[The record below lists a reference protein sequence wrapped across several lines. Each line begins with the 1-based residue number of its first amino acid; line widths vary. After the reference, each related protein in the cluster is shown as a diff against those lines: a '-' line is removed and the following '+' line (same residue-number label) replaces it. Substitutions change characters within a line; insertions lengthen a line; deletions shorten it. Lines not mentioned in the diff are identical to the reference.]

1 MRSILR
7 PSLLCV
13 LVVALTPQV
22 WAEDVPNVD
31 ARKEVLVQKLVAH
44 GFAEEEVAAVFQDE
58 RVALHPNIIGR
69 SGKGINYLHPKFR
82 LLTKESVARG
92 RRVIEENL
100 DALRKIEALF
110 GVEKEI
116 LVGVYRLE
124 TNLGRYLGDYHV
136 FNSLLTFAVI
146 ENRRTAWA
154 EKEWISL
161 MILSR
166 KNGIAPLSIK
176 GSWAGAF
183 GLCQFVPSSY
193 LQYAADGDGDGFAD
207 LFNVKDALA
216 SIASYLKANG
226 WDKTSREK
234 KKKALRA
241 YNHCDS
247 YVKAVLG
254 YADATRSLDPLLN
267 VKMTGCLC
275 LSSQLA
281 HCTD

>member
-1 MRSILR
+1 MVTLMRSILR

-110 GVEKEI
+110 GVEK
-116 LVGVYRLE
+116 RDP
-124 TNLGRYLGDYHV
+124 R
-136 FNSLLTFAVI
+136 
-146 ENRRTAWA
+146 W
-154 EKEWISL
+154 
-161 MILSR
+161 
-166 KNGIAPLSIK
+166 
-176 GSWAGAF
+176 
-183 GLCQFVPSSY
+183 GLP
-193 LQYAADGDGDGFAD
+193 A
-207 LFNVKDALA
+207 
-216 SIASYLKANG
+216 
-226 WDKTSREK
+226 
-234 KKKALRA
+234 
-241 YNHCDS
+241 
-247 YVKAVLG
+247 
-254 YADATRSLDPLLN
+254 
-267 VKMTGCLC
+267 
-275 LSSQLA
+275 
-281 HCTD
+281 